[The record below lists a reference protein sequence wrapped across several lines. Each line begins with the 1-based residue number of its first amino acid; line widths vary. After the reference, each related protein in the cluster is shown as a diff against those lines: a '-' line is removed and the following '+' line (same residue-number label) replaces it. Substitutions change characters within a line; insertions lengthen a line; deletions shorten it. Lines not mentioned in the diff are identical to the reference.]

1 MCCCLVLEQV
11 GFKWNWEAC
20 ARVAL
25 ELCVAVLV
33 AAMADN
39 TGAWKSEDQKSL
51 RELSA
56 TLASFTE
63 SQAHIK
69 LIFSLYD
76 HDSDGFL
83 TTNQTALLMRKLGF
97 TAPKAWDYVYRDAVT
112 LPLVGDMLRCLCV
125 MDGSF

>member
-1 MCCCLVLEQV
+1 MLEQV

-25 ELCVAVLV
+25 ELCVAVIV
-33 AAMADN
+33 AAMAD
-39 TGAWKSEDQKSL
+39 TGSWKSEDQKSL

-83 TTNQTALLMRKLGF
+83 TTNQTALLMLKLGF

>member
-1 MCCCLVLEQV
+1 M
-11 GFKWNWEAC
+11 
-20 ARVAL
+20 RVAL
-25 ELCVAVLV
+25 EHCVALIVV
-33 AAMADN
+33 AMADSA
-39 TGAWKSEDQKSL
+39 GAWKSEDQKSL
-51 RELSA
+51 RELSG

-97 TAPKAWDYVYRDAVT
+97 TAPKAWGYVYRDAVT
-112 LPLVGDMLRCLCV
+112 LPLVGAVLCCLCV
-125 MDGSF
+125 MDCSF